1 MRPISVQASAPDG
14 NEDNP
19 SPAASARPASGE
31 LRLLTDKAGNAHIG
45 RGKEALEKY
54 GLEGAL
60 LIGKVAEEGKYKGE
74 KVLLDSVFPH
84 VVFVC
89 GARGSGKSYTVGV
102 ILEELARKNKNVGV
116 IVIDPV
122 GVFWSMRKGNSQDKE
137 RSALTEWGL
146 LAESLDNVRVL
157 IPAGAGG
164 KAPKETYDG
173 IFSLKTSELTVD
185 DWCLTF
191 GLERFDPAALAL
203 ERAISKAGVPHTIAE
218 LVRILEGDEDLT
230 SKVKG
235 FSKVTRRGLI
245 SRLEAAKNWGVLSDK
260 ATPVEELSQSGKVV
274 VVDVSFLEE
283 DVASLV
289 VGIIA
294 RKVLD
299 IRKSGA
305 RGEALG
311 QVNTPVPP
319 TWLVIDEAH
328 TLIPNNRKTAA
339 SAAIVEYVKQGRR
352 PGCSIVLAT
361 QQPSAIDS
369 QVLSQLDILISHK
382 LVFYD
387 DIKSVFRRVPTTVDR
402 KMEDVSFIRTL
413 PLGEAIIAD
422 REEGS
427 SRAFVIR
434 IRPRRTQHEGRSAL
448 AVERPQFVQKSQS
461 SADAGAPGS
470 EPAQPSKGKKIFCA
484 TPKIDIEKATKA
496 ARKSLERILFFVTAE
511 HFLQKQMIYYPIWQ
525 VQLRL
530 PSARQTFVV
539 YVDGFLGEIL
549 TPQGKSKGLM
559 DVLELSAAE
568 RELLLFLNE
577 EATVPKIVEKLRL
590 DERIVKKYLN
600 RLIEDRLVL
609 SAKKGETVTY
619 YAKEKRSIPLVPQKT
634 DLSFENAPAEGQAL
648 EPDISESNVEKI
660 LTSLYGASCQVVDS
674 GLVYYPYWLFRTSKK
689 RRIAVDAVSGK
700 VDEEANRVMPL

>member
-1 MRPISVQASAPDG
+1 VSSPPPVRPPDS
-14 NEDNP
+14 NSSPPKLP
-19 SPAASARPASGE
+19 SSE

-60 LIGKVAEEGKYKGE
+60 LLGKVTEEGKYKNE
-74 KVLLDSVFPH
+74 KVLLDSIFPH

-102 ILEELARKNKNVGV
+102 ILEELAKKNRNVGV

-122 GVFWSMRKGNSQDKE
+122 GVFWSMKKGNSQDKE
-137 RSALTEWGL
+137 RSALKEWGL
-146 LAESLDNVRVL
+146 SAEGLDNVRVL
-157 IPAGAGG
+157 IPAGAAD
-164 KAPKETYDG
+164 KAPKETFDG

-203 ERAISKAGVPHTIAE
+203 ERAISKAGRPHTIAE
-218 LVRILEGDEDLT
+218 LVKILEADEDMT

-245 SRLEAAKNWGVLSDK
+245 SRLEAAKTWGVLSDK
-260 ATPVEELSQSGKVV
+260 ATPVEELSQAGKVV

-283 DVASLV
+283 GVASLV

-294 RKVLD
+294 RKVLE
-299 IRKSGA
+299 IRKAAA
-305 RGEALG
+305 RGESLG
-311 QVNTPVPP
+311 QATIAVPP

-339 SAAIVEYVKQGRR
+339 SSAIVEYVKQGRR

-369 QVLSQLDILISHK
+369 QVLSQLDLLISHK

-387 DIKSVFRRVPTTVDR
+387 DIKSVFRRVPTNVDR

-413 PLGEAIIAD
+413 PLGEALIAD

-434 IRPRRTQHEGRSAL
+434 VRPRRTQHEGRSSL
-448 AVERPQFVQKSQS
+448 AVERKIVPPAALPAKDS
-461 SADAGAPGS
+461 SAV
-470 EPAQPSKGKKIFCA
+470 EPQKEQQQKARKIFSA
-484 TPKIDIEKATKA
+484 VPKIDIEKATRA
-496 ARKSLERILFFVTAE
+496 AKKTLEKILFFVTAE
-511 HFLQKQMIYYPIWQ
+511 HFLQKQMIYYPLWQ
-525 VQLRL
+525 VQLRM
-530 PSARQTFVV
+530 PSVRETFVI

-549 TPQGKSKGLM
+549 VQGGKSKGVM
-559 DVLELSAAE
+559 DVLELSPAE
-568 RELLLFLNE
+568 RELLVFLNE
-577 EATVPKIVEKLRL
+577 PAPMKKIVEKLRL

-609 SAKKGETVTY
+609 SGKKGDDITY
-619 YAKEKRSIPLVPQKT
+619 YAKEKRTIPLTPPKASLSLEKT
-634 DLSFENAPAEGQAL
+634 PVEGEVL
-648 EPDISESNVEKI
+648 EPDITEENVEKI
-660 LTSLYGASCQVVDS
+660 LESLYGPSARIVGSS
-674 GLVYYPYWLFRTSKK
+674 LAYYPYWLFRTSKK
-689 RRIAVDAVSGK
+689 RRIAVDAVTGK
-700 VDEEANRVMPL
+700 VDEDVNRVMPL